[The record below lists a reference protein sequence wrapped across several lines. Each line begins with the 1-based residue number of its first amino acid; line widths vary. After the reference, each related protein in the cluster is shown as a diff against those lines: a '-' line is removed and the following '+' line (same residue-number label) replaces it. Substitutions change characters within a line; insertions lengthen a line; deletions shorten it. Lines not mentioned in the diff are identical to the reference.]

1 VGLWFRHLRRD
12 REDLPNVS
20 EALFCAALI
29 LLVRFFFSLVAPPPS
44 TWNVMAATTLTLL
57 LMVAAPAC
65 LMAVMLTRRPAK
77 SLLLC
82 RPSFWATVPAAGLLA
97 VTLHP
102 VLLWFNEGIRQLYP
116 VSPSALAKLQE
127 IDAMFRAAPLWQ
139 ALAVIALAPAICEE
153 LAFRGFILSGLRRMG
168 HKWGAILLTSAIF
181 GLAHGI
187 LQQSIGAAAI
197 GVVIGYVA
205 VKTGSLLPG
214 VLYHAVHNGLSV
226 SLGRLT
232 PELVNSQPWL
242 KLFFEPGTEADGL
255 MYRWPV
261 TAIAACLAIGIIWWL
276 KRLPYQLSTE
286 ERLQE
291 AMEQAE
297 GEVAVAH
304 REGHSLGPSES
315 GLVPAIKL

>member
-1 VGLWFRHLRRD
+1 
-12 REDLPNVS
+12 
-20 EALFCAALI
+20 
-29 LLVRFFFSLVAPPPS
+29 
-44 TWNVMAATTLTLL
+44 MAATTLTLL

-102 VLLWFNEGIRQLYP
+102 TLLWLNEGIRQLYP
-116 VSPSALAKLQE
+116 VSPAALSKLAE
-127 IDAMFRAAPLWQ
+127 IDEMFRSARCGRR
-139 ALAVIALAPAICEE
+139 LAVIALAPAICEE

-168 HKWGAILLTSAIF
+168 HKWGAILLTSAFF

-226 SLGRLT
+226 SMGRLT
-232 PELVNSQPWL
+232 PEAVAEQPL
-242 KLFFEPGTEADGL
+242 LRMLFEPSGEPGGL

-261 TAIAACLAIGIIWWL
+261 TAMAAVTAIGIIWWL
-276 KRLPYQLSTE
+276 KTAPLSALDGRT
-286 ERLQE
+286 
-291 AMEQAE
+291 AT
-297 GEVAVAH
+297 
-304 REGHSLGPSES
+304 S
-315 GLVPAIKL
+315 GDGSGVG